1 MKLGTRAKIVWCP
14 GCGNFG
20 VLKAFKDAAAELAE
34 EMDLKKMVLVSGVG
48 CHGKIADYLALS
60 SFHTIHGR
68 VPPMLA
74 GIKLANPELTVVGFA
89 GDGDA
94 YNEGLAH
101 LIHAAKK
108 NIDATLIVHDN
119 AVYGLTTGQASATT
133 PRGFRGRSTPEG
145 NPEDPLNPIALL
157 LASRAS
163 FVARGYAGD
172 AKHLKEI
179 IKEAMLH
186 RGFAF
191 VDVLQPCVTF
201 NNTWKLYKEKV
212 YPLEN
217 TPSSIEE
224 AMKLALAEDGI
235 PIGIFHRE
243 QRSTYEEL
251 MRTPQRSADVK
262 AILAKLK

>member
-1 MKLGTRAKIVWCP
+1 MKLATQAKIVWCP

-20 VLKAFKDAAAELAE
+20 ILKAFKDAVGELE
-34 EMDLKKMVLVSGVG
+34 VDLRRLVLVSGVG

-68 VPPMLA
+68 VPAMLA
-74 GIKLANPELTVVGFA
+74 GIKLANPELIAVGFA

-94 YNEGLAH
+94 YNEGLVH

-119 AVYGLTTGQASATT
+119 AVYGLTTGQATATSA
-133 PRGFRGRSTPEG
+133 RGFRGRSTPEG
-145 NPEDPLNPIALL
+145 NPEEPLNPVALM
-157 LASRAS
+157 LASGAS

-172 AKHLKEI
+172 ASHLKEI
-179 IKEAMLH
+179 IKEAILH

-201 NNTWKLYKEKV
+201 NNTWKLYREKV
-212 YPLEN
+212 HKIKD
-217 TPSSIEE
+217 TPESIDE
-224 AMKLALAEDGI
+224 AMRLARAEDEIPVGI
-235 PIGIFHRE
+235 LYRE
-243 QRSTYEEL
+243 ERSTYEEE
-251 MRTPQRSADVK
+251 MRIEPRDADVS
-262 AILAKLK
+262 ALLERMR